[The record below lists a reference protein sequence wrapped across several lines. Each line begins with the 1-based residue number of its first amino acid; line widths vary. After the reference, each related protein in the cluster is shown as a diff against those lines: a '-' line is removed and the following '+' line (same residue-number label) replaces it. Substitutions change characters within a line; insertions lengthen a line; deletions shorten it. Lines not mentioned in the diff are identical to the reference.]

1 MGNLTITVADVA
13 VIAMRDEDTFTGPAQ
28 EAITAGQYVRLNTT
42 YGTVELGKATT
53 SAESRNG
60 GIAINSAAAGA
71 AVVAIV
77 RGQMDLGEALAGL
90 GYDADIYLSDTDG
103 TLATSTGTVT
113 KIIGRTWPFWDNSTP
128 GITLKVEVGDNE

>member
-13 VIAMRDEDTFTGPAQ
+13 VIEELETFSGPAQ

-60 GIAINSAAAGA
+60 GLAVNSAAAGA
-71 AVVAIV
+71 TVKAIV
-77 RGQMDLGEALAGL
+77 RGQMDLGEALVGL
-90 GYDADIYLSDTDG
+90 SYDADIYLSDTDG
-103 TLATSTGTVT
+103 TLATSTGTVS
-113 KIIGRTWPFWDNSTP
+113 KVVGRVWPFWDNSTP
-128 GITLKVEVGDNE
+128 GLTLKVEVGDNE